1 MPLPLSQQPGDPESL
16 DPPNPEETAG
26 DRSLSSPVPM
36 GAGAEPGSASGL
48 SANGPATTGTPAQ
61 PYHELRPRLQDVA
74 GEVEE
79 KTDRPE

>member
-1 MPLPLSQQPGDPESL
+1 
-16 DPPNPEETAG
+16 
-26 DRSLSSPVPM
+26 M

-48 SANGPATTGTPAQ
+48 SANGPATAGTPAQ
-61 PYHELRPRLQDVA
+61 PYHELRPRLEDVA